1 MSCGTAADR
10 ALSVPSPTS
19 MCRQLHQAPDYAI
32 ISCLGRYPEQYWV
45 LRHVLPQGETS
56 TMMHAEGYAAP
67 TPRVF
72 YIHDDLSEYVARQQ
86 GEASPAWQLTQEL
99 FALVRREPRHV
110 VVLTLESQ
118 IARLLLRGTYAPFAL
133 AIGIGRAG
141 ERVALQLH
149 ARTGWFPKLS
159 RVDITREE
167 DGHGGYNVVS
177 TTGIPLAQQLR
188 TLDAV
193 SSLAVVDDTV
203 FSGLTMRTVL
213 QALPAEVRARTQAF
227 CLRGVAAS
235 LASITALC
243 PIAIG
248 FAAPGRLLDEVSF
261 INASGLV
268 MRVGIRHPD
277 QPPQAFFERPVWM
290 QAWFPGYADAV
301 IALCQRLNAI
311 LEPGGQPA
319 QFP

>member
-1 MSCGTAADR
+1 MRTMTDTEA
-10 ALSVPSPTS
+10 
-19 MCRQLHQAPDYAI
+19 YAV
-32 ISCLGRYPEQYWV
+32 STPKV
-45 LRHVLPQGETS
+45 L
-56 TMMHAEGYAAP
+56 
-67 TPRVF
+67 
-72 YIHDDLSEYVARQQ
+72 YIHDDLSEYVCRQQ
-86 GEASPAWQLTQEL
+86 GKASPAWQLRRAL
-99 FALVRREPRHV
+99 FALTRRDPGHV

-118 IARLLLRGTYAPFAL
+118 IERLLAQGTYAPFAR

-141 ERVALQLH
+141 ERVAQQLH
-149 ARTGWFPKLS
+149 AKTGWFPQIA

-167 DGHGGYNVVS
+167 DGHGGYIVAS
-177 TTGIPLAQQLR
+177 TTGIPLAQQLP

-213 QALPAEVRARTQAF
+213 QALPPEIRARTQAF

-235 LASITALC
+235 LVSITALC

-248 FAAPGRLLDEVSF
+248 FAAPGSLLDEVSF

-277 QPPQAFFERPVWM
+277 QPPQAFFERPMWM
-290 QAWFPGYADAV
+290 QAWFPGYADEV
-301 IALCQRLNAI
+301 IALCQCLNAI
-311 LEPGGQPA
+311 LEPDGQPA

>member
-1 MSCGTAADR
+1 MR
-10 ALSVPSPTS
+10 
-19 MCRQLHQAPDYAI
+19 
-32 ISCLGRYPEQYWV
+32 
-45 LRHVLPQGETS
+45 
-56 TMMHAEGYAAP
+56 TMTNAEAYAAP
-67 TPRVF
+67 TPKVL
-72 YIHDDLSEYVARQQ
+72 YIHDDLSEYVYRRH
-86 GEASPAWQLTQEL
+86 GEASPAGQLTREL
-99 FALVRREPRHV
+99 FAFVRRDPGHV

-118 IARLLLRGTYAPFAL
+118 IERLLAQGPYPPFAL

-141 ERVALQLH
+141 ERVAQQLH
-149 ARTGWFPKLS
+149 ARTGWFPQVS

-177 TTGIPLAQQLR
+177 TTGIPLAQQLP

-213 QALPAEVRARTQAF
+213 HALPPEVRSHTQVF

-235 LASITALC
+235 LATIADLC
-243 PIAIG
+243 PITIG

-268 MRVGIRHPD
+268 MRVGIRHPA
-277 QPPQAFFERPVWM
+277 QPPQAFFERPMWM
-290 QAWFPGYADAV
+290 QAWFLGHADGV
-301 IALCQRLNAI
+301 IALCQRLNHI
-311 LEPGGQPA
+311 LEPDGLPA

>member
-1 MSCGTAADR
+1 MTD
-10 ALSVPSPTS
+10 
-19 MCRQLHQAPDYAI
+19 
-32 ISCLGRYPEQYWV
+32 
-45 LRHVLPQGETS
+45 
-56 TMMHAEGYAAP
+56 AEAYAAP
-67 TPRVF
+67 TPGVL
-72 YIHDDLSEYVARQQ
+72 YIHDDLSEYVCRQH
-86 GEASPAWQLTQEL
+86 GGASPAWQLTRQL
-99 FALVRREPRHV
+99 FAVVCRDPGHV

-118 IARLLLRGTYAPFAL
+118 IERLLAQGTYAPFAL

-141 ERVALQLH
+141 ERVAQQLH
-149 ARTGWFPKLS
+149 GKTGWFPKIA

-167 DGHGGYNVVS
+167 DGRGGYNLVP
-177 TTGIPLAQQLR
+177 TTAIPLAQQLP

-213 QALPAEVRARTQAF
+213 QALPPEVRARTRAF
-227 CLRGVAAS
+227 CLRGVTAS
-235 LASITALC
+235 LAIIAALC
-243 PIAIG
+243 PITIG

-277 QPPQAFFERPVWM
+277 QPPQAFFERSMWM

-301 IALCQRLNAI
+301 IALCQRLNCI
-311 LEPGGQPA
+311 LEPDGQPA